1 MIQIFKTC
9 LFQIIWYQALQKS
22 YRRVVQTLGQI
33 YFSQFYLVINCKI
46 TLRNDLRNVG
56 QIFWPIN
63 TFNSN
68 ENLSAVSKLN
78 IPYHNQYLVKSRFLF
93 HLDNFW
99 GLIWNQIK
107 PLLDTFNL
115 FFLLEDYIAHFSVQV
130 TAIRE
135 KNLFLYTSDPHWQR

>member
-1 MIQIFKTC
+1 M
-9 LFQIIWYQALQKS
+9 
-22 YRRVVQTLGQI
+22 QTLGQI
-33 YFSQFYLVINCKI
+33 YLSQFYLVINCKI

-93 HLDNFW
+93 NLDNFW

-115 FFLLEDYIAHFSVQV
+115 FFLLEDYIAHFSCAGNSYLRKECISLHKWPTLAKVNPEFGWDGC
-130 TAIRE
+130 TRL
-135 KNLFLYTSDPHWQR
+135 KNLEHRALPSK